1 MSSEG
6 PYSRYAG
13 GGGQAGYGGG
23 YGGAAPG
30 YGGQGYGGGAPGY
43 GGGAYSAP
51 APGGYGQQPGYSQ
64 AVGANENFGYQEV
77 RRNLLY
83 QQSCYFARFILF
95 KLTYSFLRIHSDAQ
109 EDASGKKG
117 AKKSMALAALN
128 KNVYMWAGF
137 FSASLF
143 VYFTLSGGDFSFLM
157 TYGAM
162 SRMFGFGILN
172 AKIFMSKRATGVSV
186 KSLQLYSL
194 VFFFRLTSIMRHE
207 GYLPY
212 DKSGD
217 WLYHI
222 IEVSSLL
229 LSISAMYGALAL
241 FKDTYQPDQD
251 KFGEMNVPP
260 GYGAVYLAVPVLLL
274 AIFIHPNLNSDF
286 ISDVA
291 WTYAMYLESVALVP
305 QLFMFQKQSSG
316 VVELL
321 TAHFVAALGFGR
333 VMEFLFWIYSYHELA
348 TSAGSK
354 LPGYLALFSQFM
366 QLVLMLDFFWYYY
379 LAVKNATPLVLPSH
393 GAALGIV

>member
-1 MSSEG
+1 MSDG
-6 PYSRYAG
+6 PYSRYG
-13 GGGQAGYGGG
+13 GGGGAGYGGNPGYGGQQGGVPG

-30 YGGQGYGGGAPGY
+30 YGGGYGGQS
-43 GGGAYSAP
+43 YSAP
-51 APGGYGQQPGYSQ
+51 APGGYGQQPQYSQ
-64 AVGANENFGYQEV
+64 GANENFG
-77 RRNLLY
+77 
-83 QQSCYFARFILF
+83 AAP
-95 KLTYSFLRIHSDAQ
+95 AQ
-109 EDASGKKG
+109 ADDYHKKG
-117 AKKSMALAALN
+117 GKKSMALAALN
-128 KNVYMWAGF
+128 KNVIMWAGF
-137 FSASLF
+137 FTASLF
-143 VYFTLSGGDFSFLM
+143 VYFMMSGGDFSFLM

-172 AKIFMSKRATGVSV
+172 VKTFMSKRATGVSV
-186 KSLQLYSL
+186 KTLQLYCL
-194 VFFFRLTSIMRHE
+194 VFFFRLTSIIRHE

-217 WLYHI
+217 WLYHV
-222 IEVSSLL
+222 IE
-229 LSISAMYGALAL
+229 ILAL
-241 FKDTYQPDQD
+241 VFTASALWGCMVPFKQTYQADQD

-260 GYGAVYLAVPVLLL
+260 GAGAVYLAVPVMLL
-274 AIFIHPNLNSDF
+274 AVFVHPNLNSDF
-286 ISDVA
+286 VSDVA

-305 QLFMFQKQSSG
+305 QLFMFQKQQSG

-333 VMEFLFWIYSYHELA
+333 VMEFMFWVYSYHELA

-393 GAALGIV
+393 GSAMGIV